1 MPRPE
6 EIQAIIEQAVAEVFT
21 AALPGL
27 RVEIARRA
35 AKQLAALAAAPG
47 PAPTDTLDATAASI
61 QEAGSQAEILRQL
74 LEGGARF
81 AGRVALFVVKGGVV
95 NGWQANG
102 FQDNDVVKTMNLNGS
117 SELVARAIQGRV
129 PASGPASAFDGKF
142 LAVVTPP
149 AQDNCLAMPL
159 VVKDK
164 VAALIYADAGTVP
177 DGILDVSALSILT
190 RVAALWLEVNAVRRS
205 GTAPAD
211 ETQPAAATATTT
223 TAAPVAAAAAAAAP
237 ATVEDE
243 LHRKAKRFAKLLVEE
258 IKLYNQPRVAEG
270 KHNRDLYERL
280 REDIEKS
287 RATYDKRYG
296 ETTVAAANYFNQ
308 ELIRVLA
315 DNDVSLMG
323 ASFPR

>member
-6 EIQAIIEQAVAEVFT
+6 EIQAIIEQAVAEVF
-21 AALPGL
+21 AAAMPGL
-27 RVEIARRA
+27 RVEIVRRA
-35 AKQLAALAAAPG
+35 AKQLAALVPAPG
-47 PAPTDTLDATAASI
+47 PASTDILDATVASI

-81 AGRVALFVVKGGVV
+81 AGRVALFVVRGGAV
-95 NGWQANG
+95 NGWQATG
-102 FQDNDVVKTMNLNGS
+102 FQDNDVVKTANLNGS

-129 PASGPASAFDGKF
+129 PASGPASAFDGRF

-149 AQDNCLAMPL
+149 AQDNCLALPL

-164 VAALIYADAGTVP
+164 VAGLIYADAGTVP
-177 DGILDVSALSILT
+177 DGMLDVSALSVLT
-190 RVAALWLEVNAVRRS
+190 RMAALWLEVSALRKS
-205 GTAPAD
+205 GIAPAD
-211 ETQPAAATATTT
+211 EAQLAAVPVT
-223 TAAPVAAAAAAAAP
+223 TAAPVAAAAAAAPAP
-237 ATVEDE
+237 VEDE

-296 ETTVAAANYFNQ
+296 ETPVATADYFNQ